1 MPSEKKSGTFKHIE
15 IIAYILAIWS
25 FLVLFLESIFE
36 YYTGAYQTIEFVTA
50 VANLIL
56 LVLTILSRVLS
67 GEVKKSKT
75 VVYFDL
81 AMLILGSLLLT
92 YQAKFVIFFLLIRQ
106 TWFIVQYI
114 LFRAFEGKIYKLL
127 MRNPPVSL
135 MLSFAGVILI
145 GTILLM
151 LPVSSAEKNI
161 TNFVNA
167 LFTATSATC
176 VTGLIV
182 VNTGTYYSLFGQIVI
197 LLLIQIG
204 GLGIMTISTAFALM
218 LGQRISL
225 NVQTLMHKVVGETP
239 VIDVMKLLR
248 ATVLVTVI
256 IEFMGAIFLFSGF
269 AKIMPVAKAIYYAL
283 FHSVSAFC
291 NAGFSLW
298 TNNLS
303 GFVDSPLVNLSI
315 TFLIILGGLG
325 FAVLIDLYH
334 YFFASGSIRRLTL
347 HSKIVLTTTAILIV
361 TGFLGLY
368 IGEYNNSMKG
378 FTVARRVLSS
388 WFQSVTARTAGFNT
402 IDIGLYSSSSVLLT
416 VLLMFIGASP
426 GSTGGGIKTTTFSVL
441 MLSVLSMLT
450 GKNDLV
456 IFKRKIPLSNAREAT
471 TLATL
476 ALAIILTI
484 IFILMLIEPF
494 PFEKILFEAFSAFG
508 TVGLSMGITAQLSY
522 AGKLL
527 ITLLM
532 YIGRVG
538 PLTLIYAIS
547 IRKRQPDFS
556 FAEEK
561 ISIG

>member
-1 MPSEKKSGTFKHIE
+1 
-15 IIAYILAIWS
+15 
-25 FLVLFLESIFE
+25 
-36 YYTGAYQTIEFVTA
+36 
-50 VANLIL
+50 
-56 LVLTILSRVLS
+56 
-67 GEVKKSKT
+67 
-75 VVYFDL
+75 
-81 AMLILGSLLLT
+81 
-92 YQAKFVIFFLLIRQ
+92 
-106 TWFIVQYI
+106 
-114 LFRAFEGKIYKLL
+114 
-127 MRNPPVSL
+127 
-135 MLSFAGVILI
+135 
-145 GTILLM
+145 
-151 LPVSSAEKNI
+151 
-161 TNFVNA
+161 
-167 LFTATSATC
+167 
-176 VTGLIV
+176 
-182 VNTGTYYSLFGQIVI
+182 
-197 LLLIQIG
+197 QIG

-334 YFFASGSIRRLTL
+334 YFFASGSIKRLTL

-402 IDIGLYSSSSVLLT
+402 IDIGLYSSASVLLT
-416 VLLMFIGASP
+416 VILMFIGASP

-441 MLSVLSMLT
+441 MLSVLSMLS

-456 IFKRKIPLSNAREAT
+456 VFKRKIPLSNAREAT
-471 TLATL
+471 TLVTL

-508 TVGLSMGITAQLSY
+508 TVGLSMGITSQLSY
-522 AGKLL
+522 AGKML

-556 FAEEK
+556 FAEET